1 MGSYVGSLRV
11 GTAGKVQP
19 GCVRGVETKAESAL
33 GPQKLRMGQHGAGA
47 LRSAAD
53 ESSLGTER

>member
-1 MGSYVGSLRV
+1 M
-11 GTAGKVQP
+11 QP